1 MALSFST
8 IWEYQN
14 VHIHMESC
22 LSDACVYSRMD
33 GYSYFC
39 NFILIWVVHV
49 LQLRAFIIYVNKWVC
64 LTQSST
70 HTQTHSHSNT
80 YIWICSHIYEIGM
93 LWRIHFL
100 CVNVS
105 SPFLN
110 KPLVIV
116 RNRNRF
122 YTLYAAK
129 NQLIYIHAHIFNKSY
144 LVEGISCIPRWT
156 FSWLHIS
163 TWPLIE

>member
-14 VHIHMESC
+14 ARIHMKSC
-22 LSDACVYSRMD
+22 IYDACVMD

-70 HTQTHSHSNT
+70 HRERETHSHSNT
-80 YIWICSHIYEIGM
+80 YIWIYSHIFEIGM
-93 LWRIHFL
+93 LWSIHFL

-116 RNRNRF
+116 RNRNHF
-122 YTLYAAK
+122 YTLYAVKK
-129 NQLIYIHAHIFNKSY
+129 NQFMYIHANIFNESY
-144 LVEGISCIPRWT
+144 LVERISCTLRWT